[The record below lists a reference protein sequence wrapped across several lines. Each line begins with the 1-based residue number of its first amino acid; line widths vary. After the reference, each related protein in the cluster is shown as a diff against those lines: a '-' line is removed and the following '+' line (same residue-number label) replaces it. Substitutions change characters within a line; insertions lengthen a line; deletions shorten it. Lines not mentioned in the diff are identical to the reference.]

1 MAGIIFSEA
10 SGVNKSVYGMC
21 QAPIQMFIESYDTEL
36 QSNSMLPK
44 LFKMYDSQ
52 NFADYMGEMTPMSGP
67 QPVGENGAYPKDNMQ
82 EGFGK
87 MVQYDTWK
95 DSFSI
100 SEEMM
105 EDDKV
110 LDLTSAPQTFMDA
123 WHLTRES
130 FGAAIFGGALKQQK
144 TMKFR
149 GREFDI
155 SSADGQSVFHIA
167 HAPKTKGSKQ
177 SNCFSN
183 AFSVEALDMA
193 ETAMQQFKGEN
204 DQQMTVA
211 PDTIVIANQA
221 SLKRKVFAAIGSD
234 IDPVM
239 STHAFN
245 YQYGRWTVIIWPF
258 LNQFIGKG
266 SEPWMLMDSK
276 FNQRYGGAVW
286 GDRLKMK
293 LKSAVVDDPGAN
305 VWYGRGRWTGT
316 FRNWRAFCAGGI
328 TGGTDLTTMGL

>member
-100 SEEMM
+100 SEDMM

-149 GREFDI
+149 GREVDI

-167 HAPKTKGSKQ
+167 HAPKTKGSK
-177 SNCFSN
+177 
-183 AFSVEALDMA
+183 
-193 ETAMQQFKGEN
+193 
-204 DQQMTVA
+204 
-211 PDTIVIANQA
+211 QA

-286 GDRLKMK
+286 
-293 LKSAVVDDPGAN
+293 AIV
-305 VWYGRGRWTGT
+305 
-316 FRNWRAFCAGGI
+316 
-328 TGGTDLTTMGL
+328 